1 MVVCPSLLL
10 LLALME
16 VDTEAIGSV
25 SVVVVL
31 FCFVS
36 YLFVSGLAKSRS
48 VAKSSA
54 SLGKQRYAEPRNV
67 PR

>member
-1 MVVCPSLLL
+1 
-10 LLALME
+10 ME